1 MGFLQLPTLPPKSE
15 FSICLNRPCCFC
27 LISSLLSFSF
37 FFFSSHYFNRIFS
50 CEVISQS
57 ANSSWDA
64 IAANLQADCL
74 VNSSGLMHAL
84 RCNHNMKYGSATSWY
99 IRVIHENLM
108 SNRVTN
114 QQRVSDGKSDN
125 IWKKKIII
133 KKRRVIEDRRREGKV
148 KRWAV
153 SYKPVLEEMDGAR
166 VGGVV
171 LGVVCWLCMR
181 WCSAGQMVLVG
192 RWVNNDV
199 SPQCGNY
206 LLPGPRRRVHACIW
220 KLANTR
226 RWRMPP
232 RRFTRIHGSSI

>member
-1 MGFLQLPTLPPKSE
+1 MIYQSDTWK
-15 FSICLNRPCCFC
+15 LN
-27 LISSLLSFSF
+27 
-37 FFFSSHYFNRIFS
+37 
-50 CEVISQS
+50 EQQS
-57 ANSSWDA
+57 NQP
-64 IAANLQADCL
+64 AA
-74 VNSSGLMHAL
+74 
-84 RCNHNMKYGSATSWY
+84 
-99 IRVIHENLM
+99 RVRREKRQHME
-108 SNRVTN
+108 
-114 QQRVSDGKSDN
+114 
-125 IWKKKIII
+125 KKIII